1 MMKWIIGISENY
13 FYYNDIEEIDDPSN
27 LSEYN
32 DIPLDVDLKL
42 VYFINIYIYI
52 ILNIKI
58 NYIYISKFINFC
70 LIYIEHINLMII

>member
-1 MMKWIIGISENY
+1 MKWIINISENY